1 MTIPLQ
7 LKRCGIQRQE
17 SYDIVNKEITL
28 LKRFRHRN
36 IVHLI
41 ASEILTIGGKREAFL
56 LLDYCPGGHLLQRLN
71 ARNGTPMAQSDVCRI
86 FGQVLQA
93 VLPMHESSPPVV
105 HRDLKLENILFSAGG
120 DVKLCDFG
128 SCVVGYVPTRTA
140 EEKSRAEEIISK
152 ETTQMYRAPEMVDLY
167 MRDEITEKTD
177 IWVTL
182 LTPISPNCSVLML
195 CLCRLLDA
203 FCTVCVSSPI
213 PSKMRGIWE
222 Y

>member
-1 MTIPLQ
+1 MTVVLQ

-182 LTPISPNCSVLML
+182 TNIP
-195 CLCRLLDA
+195 LL
-203 FCTVCVSSPI
+203 FRVNVVFV
-213 PSKMRGIWE
+213 
-222 Y
+222 